1 MDTSPQVPSYLRS
14 CNEVA
19 QLTSFKAKD
28 QKRSWLGKRAIVDD
42 QPQVCSSPPRPMKL
56 TSNLLKIK
64 ALHTHDIEQSQ
75 RRQQKRTYGTHF
87 GGRVAFLELW
97 PLRLL
102 FRPPDVYVWP
112 PVNSLSS
119 PAVSRLSATLGALST
134 CCSSYVYSRNKR
146 RIEHLERHGVPLPE
160 PVERCNGDC
169 SEHLL
174 LHFHLLCWLT
184 QVRLSF
190 SSAYAPGQRLWVS
203 IGQVSVLC
211 T

>member
-1 MDTSPQVPSYLRS
+1 MDTSPQVPSHLRS
-14 CNEVA
+14 CNDAA

-28 QKRSWLGKRAIVDD
+28 QKRSWLGKKAIVDD
-42 QPQVCSSPPRPMKL
+42 QPQVCSSLLRLMKL
-56 TSNLLKIK
+56 TSDLLKIK

-75 RRQQKRTYGTHF
+75 RRRQERTYGTHF

-112 PVNSLSS
+112 PVNSLTS

-134 CCSSYVYSRNKR
+134 LCSCYVYSRNKR
-146 RIEHLERHGVPLPE
+146 RIEHLETHGLPLRE
-160 PVERCNGDC
+160 PVEWCNADC
-169 SEHLL
+169 RAYAHLQSHLL
-174 LHFHLLCWLT
+174 GWLM

-190 SSAYAPGQRLWVS
+190 SSPYVSGHGLWVS
-203 IGQVSVLC
+203 IGQASDLR